1 MHDLVGAHARLTDVY
16 RKYIDS
22 AFPLRYPHMVEERR
36 ALYDRSDILR
46 QPADA
51 KAMQLFT

>member
-1 MHDLVGAHARLTDVY
+1 MHDLVGAHERLTDVY

-36 ALYDRSDILR
+36 ALYDRSASR
-46 QPADA
+46 RTRKP
-51 KAMQLFT
+51 